1 MWWHLM
7 GQTGAGRLGVA
18 LAVLVVASGYAHA
31 QPEALNAVL
40 SLDEETYVLGQPM
53 FFVLALKNTG
63 KEPVRAHVAAALDGF
78 DLEIASGREAFRP
91 LAYRAVE
98 MVGGRAPLRT
108 LQPGEWVGTSDAL
121 LLQAPQ
127 VTAFT
132 REAIEAAFRNRRLV
146 CDKPGTY
153 RLRAKVYVDFG
164 DRQSVVFS
172 NEVQF
177 PVTPAGPGYQQFVDF
192 AKRYV
197 AGDLTLGPE
206 GYEASRARGDTLR
219 ATPYHRYLVWMR
231 MKHYLKE
238 RMGEDRP
245 REDVPEQERAE
256 REAYR
261 LLAEELVGRPATR
274 QTRLGEVALVY
285 LALYYA
291 QAGNLH
297 QALSYADVLPRELP
311 WSSRKGIA
319 RSIRRTLAKQGN
331 APADRQADDRAE

>member
-7 GQTGAGRLGVA
+7 GQTGAGRLGLA

-40 SLDEETYVLGQPM
+40 SLDQETYVLGQPM

-63 KEPVRAHVAAALDGF
+63 KEPVRAHLAEALDGF
-78 DLEIASGREAFRP
+78 DLEIARGREAFMP
-91 LAYRAVE
+91 LALRAVE
-98 MVGGRAPLRT
+98 VLGQRAPLRT

-121 LLQAPQ
+121 LLQSPQ
-127 VTAFT
+127 IKQIKAMTPRQAVD
-132 REAIEAAFRNRRLV
+132 AAFRNRRLV
-146 CDKPGTY
+146 CDSPGTY
-153 RLRAKVYVDFG
+153 RVRAKVYVDFG
-164 DRQSVVFS
+164 NYDRVLFS

-197 AGDLTLGPE
+197 GNDLTLLPE
-206 GYEASRARGDTLR
+206 GYEASLALGDTL
-219 ATPYHRYLVWMR
+219 AGTPYHRYLVWMR

-285 LALYYA
+285 LGLYYA
-291 QAGNLH
+291 QVGNLH
-297 QALSYADVLPRELP
+297 QALSYADVLLTELP
-311 WSSRKGIA
+311 WSSRTGMA
-319 RSIRRTLAKQGN
+319 GSIRRTLAKQGDT
-331 APADRQADDRAE
+331 PADR